1 MPMSIL
7 KKLLDGV
14 FYRQKLRPVP
24 QIKVVETVCRL
35 KGSGTTQSLTNLT
48 QKVGDTMLGFITRV
62 SEFLDD
68 NQRLFA
74 AAVGGVSHIYM
85 RQK

>member
-1 MPMSIL
+1 MKMSSL
-7 KKLLDGV
+7 KKFPDGV
-14 FYRQKLRPVP
+14 FSRQKLRPVP
-24 QIKVVETVCRL
+24 QIKVVETVCWL